1 MNKYIIEFL
10 KQEGRVIIP
19 DFGCLS
25 LSDDGKV
32 VFNTYIKFD
41 DGKLSSFICEQT
53 GSDKQDV
60 INKIS
65 AWARELQAQVN
76 TGVDFELV
84 GLGTFYKTGPDEIDF
99 RSGAASVAST
109 SPVEEKP
116 KIETPTETE
125 PSPEAPQT
133 PVVADIEPVEAQAA
147 PETEVPTEEEIV
159 PKAKKTKDAKEPQI
173 AQPTAKESKQ
183 KQNIYIPP
191 VLGETK
197 AEREKNTSLDD
208 VLGKNTTE
216 EIREEAAAT
225 PVENHAEEI
234 HETAA
239 EPETPSAPIVETV
252 ETVTP
257 IVEKAIA
264 EDKPIAETE
273 PITNTEEVTVKR
285 KRGVFFYIN
294 ILLLLLIVGLS
305 VFAYLYTDE
314 ISKWLGITTEKVI
327 DEPEQEEEEIVA
339 PEPEI
344 EENLPETPNEDIPV
358 EEVEEAPIEQV
369 ISEPDPVPAVAAS
382 GNFHIIVGT
391 FSVKENAERLVQKIR
406 DAGYDGKILKSSASG
421 HTVSFHAYGTNNDA
435 MNNISKAK
443 EITGTSAYVLK
454 H

>member
-25 LSDDGKV
+25 MSDDGKV

-41 DGKLSSFICEQT
+41 DGKLSSYLCEQT
-53 GSDKQDV
+53 GAEAQDV

-65 AWARELQAQVN
+65 AWAREIQAKVN
-76 TGVDFELV
+76 KGEDFELV
-84 GLGTFYKTGPDEIDF
+84 GLGKFYKTGPDELDF
-99 RSGAASVAST
+99 KAST
-109 SPVEEKP
+109 GDSKDVVETIEESPIESTPHVQEKAAED
-116 KIETPTETE
+116 ITIENTETPESRIEQAENVDTEN
-125 PSPEAPQT
+125 
-133 PVVADIEPVEAQAA
+133 
-147 PETEVPTEEEIV
+147 
-159 PKAKKTKDAKEPQI
+159 
-173 AQPTAKESKQ
+173 KESKHN
-183 KQNIYIPP
+183 KNIYIPP
-191 VLGETK
+191 SSEETTTEPEKPASLDAVLDKKNADQPIEQHEAQSLDENAAISHPEVTPEVEDRI
-197 AEREKNTSLDD
+197 AASTHDEPQSIDSERVNTPEAQNTSSTNIKD
-208 VLGKNTTE
+208 
-216 EIREEAAAT
+216 EA
-225 PVENHAEEI
+225 
-234 HETAA
+234 
-239 EPETPSAPIVETV
+239 
-252 ETVTP
+252 
-257 IVEKAIA
+257 EKK
-264 EDKPIAETE
+264 EKKTKK
-273 PITNTEEVTVKR
+273 TSSEEVTVKR

-421 HTVSFHAYGTNNDA
+421 HTVSFHAYGTNDDA
-435 MNNISKAK
+435 MNNIAKAK

-454 H
+454 Q

>member
-99 RSGAASVAST
+99 RSGAASVAA
-109 SPVEEKP
+109 PVAVEEPQNVEASQEQETSEEPAQAPDEPENESVQTEAVIEPENSIQEEQKSAIESTETSSEAA
-116 KIETPTETE
+116 IETP
-125 PSPEAPQT
+125 
-133 PVVADIEPVEAQAA
+133 VAE
-147 PETEVPTEEEIV
+147 
-159 PKAKKTKDAKEPQI
+159 
-173 AQPTAKESKQ
+173 ESKHL
-183 KQNIYIPP
+183 KNIYIPP

-197 AEREKNTSLDD
+197 VEREKNTSLDD
-208 VLGKNTTE
+208 VLGKNTSE
-216 EIREEAAAT
+216 ENHVEAAT
-225 PVENHAEEI
+225 PIENPIEEI

-239 EPETPSAPIVETV
+239 EPETPSVPVVETV
-252 ETVTP
+252 ETVPP
-257 IVEKAIA
+257 IVEKAIV

-273 PITNTEEVTVKR
+273 PIPNTEEVTVKR

-294 ILLLLLIVGLS
+294 IFLLFLIIGLS
-305 VFAYLYTDE
+305 VFAFMYTDE
-314 ISKWLGITTEKVI
+314 ISKWLGIKTESVLPEPK
-327 DEPEQEEEEIVA
+327 DEVENTDTLPVSEEVVEEIVEEI
-339 PEPEI
+339 PQEEI
-344 EENLPETPNEDIPV
+344 EP
-358 EEVEEAPIEQV
+358 APDDQPIIEQT
-369 ISEPDPVPAVAAS
+369 PAVAAGGS
-382 GNFHIIVGT
+382 FHIIVGT
-391 FSVKENAERLVQKIR
+391 FSLKENADRLVQKIR
-406 DAGYDGKILKSSASG
+406 DAGYDGKIITSTANG
-421 HTVSFHAYGTNNDA
+421 HTVSFHSYNTKDEAANQ
-435 MNNISKAK
+435 ISKAK

>member
-84 GLGTFYKTGPDEIDF
+84 GLGTFYKTGPNEIDF

-116 KIETPTETE
+116 KVETPTETE
-125 PSPEAPQT
+125 PSPEAPQA
-133 PVVADIEPVEAQAA
+133 PVVADIEPVEVQTA

-159 PKAKKTKDAKEPQI
+159 PKAKKTKDAKEKQI

-197 AEREKNTSLDD
+197 VEREKNTSLDD
-208 VLGKNTTE
+208 VLGKNTSE
-216 EIREEAAAT
+216 ENRVEVEAAT
-225 PVENHAEEI
+225 VENPIEEI

-252 ETVTP
+252 ETATP

-273 PITNTEEVTVKR
+273 SIPNTEEVTVKR

-294 ILLLLLIVGLS
+294 IFLLFLIIGLS
-305 VFAYLYTDE
+305 VFAFMYTDE
-314 ISKWLGITTEKVI
+314 ISKWLGIKTESVLPEPK
-327 DEPEQEEEEIVA
+327 DEVENTDTLPVSEEVVEEIVEEI
-339 PEPEI
+339 PQEEI
-344 EENLPETPNEDIPV
+344 EP
-358 EEVEEAPIEQV
+358 APDDQPIIEQT
-369 ISEPDPVPAVAAS
+369 PAVAAGGS
-382 GNFHIIVGT
+382 FHIIVGT
-391 FSVKENAERLVQKIR
+391 FSLKENADRLVQKIR
-406 DAGYDGKILKSSASG
+406 DAGYDGKIITSTANG
-421 HTVSFHAYGTNNDA
+421 HTVSFHSYKTKDEAANQ
-435 MNNISKAK
+435 ISKAK

>member
-116 KIETPTETE
+116 KVETPTETE
-125 PSPEAPQT
+125 PSPEATQAT
-133 PVVADIEPVEAQAA
+133 VVADIEPVEVQAA
-147 PETEVPTEEEIV
+147 QETEVPTEEAVV
-159 PKAKKTKDAKEPQI
+159 PKAKKTKDAKETQI

-197 AEREKNTSLDD
+197 VEREKNTSLDD
-208 VLGKNTTE
+208 VLGKNTSE
-216 EIREEAAAT
+216 ENRVEVEAAT
-225 PVENHAEEI
+225 VENPIEEI

-273 PITNTEEVTVKR
+273 PIPNTEEVTVKR

-294 ILLLLLIVGLS
+294 IFLLFLIIGLS
-305 VFAYLYTDE
+305 VFAFMYTDE
-314 ISKWLGITTEKVI
+314 ISKWLGIKTESVLPEPK
-327 DEPEQEEEEIVA
+327 DEVENTDTLPVSEEVVEEIVEEIPQEEIVPA
-339 PEPEI
+339 PDDQPI
-344 EENLPETPNEDIPV
+344 
-358 EEVEEAPIEQV
+358 IEQT
-369 ISEPDPVPAVAAS
+369 PAVAAGGS
-382 GNFHIIVGT
+382 FHIIVGT
-391 FSVKENAERLVQKIR
+391 FGLKENADRLVQKIR
-406 DAGYDGKILKSSASG
+406 DAGYDGKIITSTANG
-421 HTVSFHAYGTNNDA
+421 HTVSFHSYNTKDEAANQ
-435 MNNISKAK
+435 ISKAK

>member
-25 LSDDGKV
+25 MSDDGKV

-41 DGKLSSFICEQT
+41 DGKLSSYICEQT
-53 GSDKQDV
+53 GSEPQDV

-76 TGVDFELV
+76 TGVDYELV

-99 RSGAASVAST
+99 RSGAASVASK
-109 SPVEEKP
+109 SPVEESP
-116 KIETPTETE
+116 KVETPSETE
-125 PSPEAPQT
+125 ASPEEPQA
-133 PVVADIEPVEAQAA
+133 PVVADIEPVEVQTT
-147 PETEVPTEEEIV
+147 PEPEVPTEEEIA
-159 PKAKKTKDAKEPQI
+159 PKAKKTKEPKEPQI

-197 AEREKNTSLDD
+197 AKREKSTSLDD

-216 EIREEAAAT
+216 ENREEVAAT
-225 PVENHAEEI
+225 PVENPIEAI

-257 IVEKAIA
+257 IAEKVIVEEKAN
-264 EDKPIAETE
+264 AETATN
-273 PITNTEEVTVKR
+273 PNTEEVTVKR

-294 ILLLLLIVGLS
+294 ILLLLLIIGLS

-339 PEPEI
+339 P
-344 EENLPETPNEDIPV
+344 V
-358 EEVEEAPIEQV
+358 SEEVEEELVEEIPQEEVAPAPVEQPIIEQT
-369 ISEPDPVPAVAAS
+369 PAVAAS

-391 FSVKENAERLVQKIR
+391 FGVKENADRLVQKIR
-406 DAGYDGKILKSSASG
+406 DAGYDGKIITSTDKG
-421 HTVSFHAYGTNNDA
+421 HTVSFHTYNTKEEAANQ
-435 MNNISKAK
+435 ISKAS

-454 H
+454 R

>member
-99 RSGAASVAST
+99 RSGAASVASI
-109 SPVEEKP
+109 SPVEETQKV
-116 KIETPTETE
+116 ETPTETE
-125 PSPEAPQT
+125 PRPEEPQA
-133 PVVADIEPVEAQAA
+133 PVVADIEPVEVQTAA
-147 PETEVPTEEEIV
+147 ETEAPTEEEIV
-159 PKAKKTKDAKEPQI
+159 PKVKKTKASKEPQI

-197 AEREKNTSLDD
+197 AEREKSTSLDD

-216 EIREEAAAT
+216 EIRIEAAAT
-225 PVENHAEEI
+225 PVENPIEAI

-257 IVEKAIA
+257 MAEKVIV
-264 EDKPIAETE
+264 EDKPNAETE
-273 PITNTEEVTVKR
+273 PNPNTVEVTVKR

-294 ILLLLLIVGLS
+294 IFLLFLIIGLS
-305 VFAYLYTDE
+305 VFAFMYTDE
-314 ISKWLGITTEKVI
+314 ISKWLGIKTESVLPEPK
-327 DEPEQEEEEIVA
+327 DEVKNTDTLPVTEQVVEEIV
-339 PEPEI
+339 E
-344 EENLPETPNEDIPV
+344 ETPQ
-358 EEVEEAPIEQV
+358 EEIAPAPDDQPIIEQT
-369 ISEPDPVPAVAAS
+369 PAVAAGGS
-382 GNFHIIVGT
+382 FHIIVGT
-391 FSVKENAERLVQKIR
+391 FGLKENADRLVQKIR
-406 DAGYDGKILKSSASG
+406 DAGYDGKIITSTANG
-421 HTVSFHAYGTNNDA
+421 HTVSFHSYNTKDEAANQ
-435 MNNISKAK
+435 ISKAK

>member
-19 DFGCLS
+19 EFGCLS

-41 DGKLSSFICEQT
+41 DGKLSSYICEQT
-53 GSDKQDV
+53 GSDAQDV

-99 RSGAASVAST
+99 RSGAASVASK

-116 KIETPTETE
+116 KVETPTETE
-125 PSPEAPQT
+125 PAPEEAEA
-133 PVVADIEPVEAQAA
+133 PVVADIEPVETQTE
-147 PETEVPTEEEIV
+147 PETEAPTEEEIA
-159 PKAKKTKDAKEPQI
+159 PKTKKTKEPKEPQI

-197 AEREKNTSLDD
+197 VEREKSTSLDD
-208 VLGKNTTE
+208 VLGKKTTE
-216 EIREEAAAT
+216 ENREEAVPT
-225 PVENHAEEI
+225 PVENPIEAI

-252 ETVTP
+252 ENVTP
-257 IVEKAIA
+257 IVEKVIVEEKANV
-264 EDKPIAETE
+264 ETA
-273 PITNTEEVTVKR
+273 PNPNTEEVTVKR

-294 ILLLLLIVGLS
+294 IFLLLLIIGLS
-305 VFAYLYTDE
+305 VFAFMYTDE
-314 ISKWLGITTEKVI
+314 ISKWLGIKTESVL
-327 DEPEQEEEEIVA
+327 
-339 PEPEI
+339 PEPKDDAEVTDSIPVSEEI
-344 EENLPETPNEDIPV
+344 EEELV
-358 EEVEEAPIEQV
+358 EEIPQEEVAPAPVDQPIIEQT
-369 ISEPDPVPAVAAS
+369 PAVAAS

-391 FSVKENAERLVQKIR
+391 FGVKENADRLVQKIR
-406 DAGYDGKILKSSASG
+406 DAGYDGKIITSTANG
-421 HTVSFHAYGTNNDA
+421 HTVSFHSYNTKDEAANQ
-435 MNNISKAK
+435 ISKAK

-454 H
+454 Q

>member
-116 KIETPTETE
+116 KVETPTETE
-125 PSPEAPQT
+125 TSTEAPQA
-133 PVVADIEPVEAQAA
+133 PVVADIEPVEVQTA

-159 PKAKKTKDAKEPQI
+159 PKAKKTKDAKEKQI

-191 VLGETK
+191 
-197 AEREKNTSLDD
+197 
-208 VLGKNTTE
+208 
-216 EIREEAAAT
+216 
-225 PVENHAEEI
+225 
-234 HETAA
+234 
-239 EPETPSAPIVETV
+239 
-252 ETVTP
+252 
-257 IVEKAIA
+257 
-264 EDKPIAETE
+264 
-273 PITNTEEVTVKR
+273 
-285 KRGVFFYIN
+285 F
-294 ILLLLLIVGLS
+294 
-305 VFAYLYTDE
+305 
-314 ISKWLGITTEKVI
+314 
-327 DEPEQEEEEIVA
+327 
-339 PEPEI
+339 
-344 EENLPETPNEDIPV
+344 
-358 EEVEEAPIEQV
+358 
-369 ISEPDPVPAVAAS
+369 
-382 GNFHIIVGT
+382 
-391 FSVKENAERLVQKIR
+391 
-406 DAGYDGKILKSSASG
+406 
-421 HTVSFHAYGTNNDA
+421 
-435 MNNISKAK
+435 
-443 EITGTSAYVLK
+443 
-454 H
+454 